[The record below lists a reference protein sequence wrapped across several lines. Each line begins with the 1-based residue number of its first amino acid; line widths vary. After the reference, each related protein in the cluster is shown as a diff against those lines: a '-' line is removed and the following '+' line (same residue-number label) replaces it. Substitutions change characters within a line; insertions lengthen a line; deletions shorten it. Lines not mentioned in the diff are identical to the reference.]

1 MTREQ
6 FIHHVEGTQSAFRRF
21 LCALCCGDRQLA
33 DDIAQESYIKAWLSA
48 GSISDAAKFK
58 SWLFRIGYNTFLNN
72 MRAERH
78 TVGYD
83 EVRNVS
89 ADDSADSEF
98 RYQELYMALA
108 GLPPKERTAVLLFY
122 LEGYSVKEI
131 AAMVDAG
138 VDAVKQHLSRGRS
151 HLRGIVTAEN

>member
-33 DDIAQESYIKAWLSA
+33 DDIAQNRTLRLGCRLVQS
-48 GSISDAAKFK
+48 SDAAKFK
-58 SWLFRIGYNTFLNN
+58 SWLFRIGYNTFLNS

-83 EVRNVS
+83 EVRECECRRLCRQRVS
-89 ADDSADSEF
+89 LSGAVYGF
-98 RYQELYMALA
+98 G

-138 VDAVKQHLSRGRS
+138 LMP
-151 HLRGIVTAEN
+151 